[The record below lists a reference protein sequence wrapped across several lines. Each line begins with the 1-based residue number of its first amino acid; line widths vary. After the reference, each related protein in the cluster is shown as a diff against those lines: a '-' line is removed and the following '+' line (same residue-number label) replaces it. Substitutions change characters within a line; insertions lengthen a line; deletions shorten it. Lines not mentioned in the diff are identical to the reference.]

1 LLLKTIVEKK
11 HYLFAESAKD
21 WRDSIY
27 MGCKPLEADGTID
40 PVYADEIIA
49 CVEEHGAYI
58 VIIPGICIPHS
69 MEGAKGVN
77 KTAIGF
83 MKIEEPVSFDDS
95 DPEKTATVFFTLA
108 AADHD
113 AHIANMQQL
122 FQMLENDSL
131 LEELFDVKSPE
142 DLLKLDEKYS

>member
-1 LLLKTIVEKK
+1 MLLKTIVDKK
-11 HYLFAESAKD
+11 HFLFADSAKD

-40 PVYADEIIA
+40 ESYADEIIA

-77 KTAIGF
+77 ETAIGF
-83 MKIEEPVSFDDS
+83 MKLEEPVSFDDS
-95 DPEKTATVFFTLA
+95 DPEKSATVFFTLA
-108 AADHD
+108 AKDHD
-113 AHIANMQQL
+113 AHLSNMQQL
-122 FQMLENDSL
+122 FQMLSNDAL
-131 LEELFDVKSPE
+131 LEDLFKVKNPEELI
-142 DLLKLDEKYS
+142 KLDEKYS

>member
-1 LLLKTIVEKK
+1 MLLKTIVEKK
-11 HYLFAESAKD
+11 HYLFAERAKD

-27 MGCKPLEADGTID
+27 LACKPLEADGTVDEI
-40 PVYADEIIA
+40 YADEIIA

-83 MKIEEPVSFDDS
+83 MKLEEPVSFDDS

-108 AADHD
+108 ASDHE
-113 AHIANMQQL
+113 AHISNMQQL
-122 FQMLENDSL
+122 FQMLSDDEL
-131 LEELFDVKSPE
+131 LEALFNVNHPD
-142 DLLKLDEKYS
+142 DLLVLDEKYS